1 MPEQVTK
8 KKEAVKDLL
17 PEELTFICRM
27 CHLAAN
33 KQMKEKV
40 VCGDKNITGEY
51 CKLVNNLRHTLVT
64 QAKEIEVSRKYLNMF
79 KQFMGAR
86 AVFRKCELKEIYE
99 KYATKSPTSFEE
111 LMNFCEMNDIE
122 ILE

>member
-1 MPEQVTK
+1 MAKQEVI
-8 KKEAVKDLL
+8 KDLL
-17 PEELTFICRM
+17 PEEIKFICNM
-27 CHLAAN
+27 CHIASN
-33 KQMKEKV
+33 KQMKGAV
-40 VCGDKNITGEY
+40 ACGGKNITGEY
-51 CKLVNNLRHTLVT
+51 CRFITRLRHTLET
-64 QAKEIEVSRKYLNMF
+64 QAKEIEVSRKYLDMF

-99 KYATKSPTSFEE
+99 KYAIKSPTSFEE